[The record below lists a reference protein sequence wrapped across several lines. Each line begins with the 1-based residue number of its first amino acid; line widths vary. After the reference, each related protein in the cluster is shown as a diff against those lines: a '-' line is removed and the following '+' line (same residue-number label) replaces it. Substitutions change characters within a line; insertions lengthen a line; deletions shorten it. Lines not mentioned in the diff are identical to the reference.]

1 MVLINKPSC
10 CVVRYGE
17 LFLKGKNRHYF
28 IQKLV
33 DNITLTFHKNNFF
46 EFSIKK
52 FSDQLLVTTKNESEL
67 VSLLPSLK
75 NIFGISVYY
84 LSYQLES
91 NVEEL
96 YKFVENLGD
105 YYEVEL
111 TDFCF
116 NIGRSN
122 KDFPKNSLLL
132 QNELGDI

>member
-33 DNITLTFHKNNFF
+33 DSVTLAFHKNNFS
-46 EFSIKK
+46 EFSIRKL
-52 FSDQLLVTTKNESEL
+52 SDQLLITTKNESKL
-67 VSLLPSLK
+67 VSLIPILK

-96 YKFVENLGD
+96 YEFVENLTN

-111 TDFCF
+111 ADFCF
-116 NIGRSN
+116 NIGRSS
-122 KDFPKNSLLL
+122 KKFPKNSL
-132 QNELGDI
+132 I